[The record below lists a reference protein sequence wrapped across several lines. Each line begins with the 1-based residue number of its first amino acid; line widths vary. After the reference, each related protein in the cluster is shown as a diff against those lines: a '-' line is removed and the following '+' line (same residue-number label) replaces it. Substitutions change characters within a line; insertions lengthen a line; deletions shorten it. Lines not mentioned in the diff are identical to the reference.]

1 MRNGNKRC
9 WRRFLLLPL
18 FVAAVAVGCQPK
30 AQETLNPTRQPGQTQ
45 LGQPRDARLALDQG
59 YLALEQKHF
68 DEAIARADEVL
79 ASVNHGEGS
88 AEALY
93 LKARSLE
100 GKNASGVTEAD
111 ARANLQQAREAYV
124 AALRRNPRE
133 PLKSYVHTGLG
144 NVAYFQDDYPTAVAQ
159 FNAAY
164 PNLQSPETK
173 AWVLYRIGLSQQR
186 QGQFDQAD
194 RTFAQVA
201 EAHAGTEPARRAAQH
216 RGMREFVV
224 QLATFA
230 SAQTAQRA
238 AAELKKQGMPA
249 SVESGPEGRAFLR
262 LGPIASYQ
270 QAQYYKNRFAQKY
283 PDALIIP

>member
-9 WRRFLLLPL
+9 WRRFLPFLLA
-18 FVAAVAVGCQPK
+18 VAAVAAGCQRK
-30 AQETLNPTRQPGQTQ
+30 AQETLKSTHQPGQTQ
-45 LGQPRDARLALDQG
+45 LAQPQDARVALDQG
-59 YLALEQKHF
+59 YVALEQKQF
-68 DEAIARADEVL
+68 DEAIARADQVL

-93 LKARSLE
+93 LKGRSLE
-100 GKNASGVTEAD
+100 GKNAAGVTEAD

-124 AALRRNPRE
+124 AALQRNPRE

-144 NVAYFQDDYPTAVAQ
+144 NVAYFQDDYPAAVAQ
-159 FNAAY
+159 LNAAY
-164 PNLQSPETK
+164 QNLQSPETK

-186 QGQFDQAD
+186 QGQFEQAD
-194 RTFAQVA
+194 QTFARVA

-216 RGMREFVV
+216 QGVRAYAV

-230 SAQTAQRA
+230 SAQTAQSA

-249 SVESGPEGRAFLR
+249 RVESGPEGRAFLR
-262 LGPIASYQ
+262 VGPIASYQ